1 MKSVLLPVHLSFVGI
16 WLGCVLTEALF
27 ERALLGKSK
36 EHELTLVSLH
46 KRVDLIVEIPA
57 FAVVL
62 ITGAQM
68 LPVTSESGLIHVK
81 IALGLIAILVN
92 GYCVWLVFRRAA
104 AAQGDNW
111 EEFSRLDH
119 KQHKYGALV
128 LFTIVAALSVGLY
141 AYGST

>member
-1 MKSVLLPVHLSFVGI
+1 
-16 WLGCVLTEALF
+16 LF
-27 ERALLGKSK
+27 ERELLGKGK

-57 FAVVL
+57 FTVVL
-62 ITGAQM
+62 ITGALM
-68 LPVTSESGLIHVK
+68 LPVADESGLIHVK

-92 GYCVWLVFRRAA
+92 GYCVWLVFRRAT

-128 LFTIVAALSVGLY
+128 LFTIVAALSLGLY